1 MTATVT
7 EYDAAPLRERL
18 TAVLAALDLTPPG
31 DCRDCRRRAD
41 GWCPPCA
48 QARSDSALVSKA
60 IREIDRPQTGR
71 AEALRLYAK
80 CWLLL
85 TGLELG
91 EFTAALSGG
100 AL

>member
-41 GWCPPCA
+41 EWCPPCE
-48 QARSDSALVSKA
+48 QARADAALVDAA
-60 IREIDRPQTGR
+60 ITEIDRPQTGR

-80 CWLLL
+80 TFIML
-85 TGLELG
+85 TGLRSR
-91 EFTAALSGG
+91 EFTEVLTGG